1 MSPQAPVSPDLLR
14 RVIAPTPV
22 GREELRDPQSGLSLP
37 QRWLLAQLDGETA
50 LDALSRRPGSPP
62 AERLPRDASR
72 LVALGLAV
80 DMGEPGPPA
89 SVFGPSTVQAEL
101 DLPLD
106 GPADTPPSGWELP
119 KSSPGRRPV
128 VLAALA
134 LALVG
139 GGATYVALQRG
150 PAHAAAPGAPASE
163 SASPTQGARAAAG
176 GVAPLVAAATGAPGP
191 LTGAAGGPPA
201 AAGGLA
207 ALTAGPSLTAPVD
220 PATARAATAPVA
232 TTTTHTTISAT
243 TGASR
248 GAPVVSAPA
257 GATAQAAPV
266 RPALAPAATTTATTT
281 AAPSGVRETVTPLRP
296 YTAEAPAPVPVAPPA
311 ATQSPPP
318 AVAPTQGTP
327 APARAAPAGA
337 VVAPPGTPGSAGVA
351 PLPAATPRADAG
363 VPATAAPA
371 PVAPALRPSAT
382 VEPAFPR
389 EGYGL
394 GQRAV
399 LLQARLSIAPDGS
412 VTQVSFAPGTGA
424 SQRPFE
430 RAARN
435 ALLQWR
441 FPPGQGER
449 SYQTQLRFS
458 EE

>member
-1 MSPQAPVSPDLLR
+1 MSPQAPASPDLLR

-37 QRWLLAQLDGETA
+37 QRWLLAQLDGESA
-50 LDALSRRPGSPP
+50 LEVLSRRPGSPP

-106 GPADTPPSGWELP
+106 GPADQPPPSGWEMP
-119 KSSPGRRPV
+119 KPAAGRKPV
-128 VLAALA
+128 VLATLA

-139 GGATYVALQRG
+139 GGAAFMALQRG
-150 PAHAAAPGAPASE
+150 PANAAVSPGAAAGDAATPA
-163 SASPTQGARAAAG
+163 QGARAAAG
-176 GVAPLVAAATGAPGP
+176 GTVGSAGPGVPGAAAPAT
-191 LTGAAGGPPA
+191 AGGPATATA
-201 AAGGLA
+201 AAPTTGLA
-207 ALTAGPSLTAPVD
+207 GLTAGPSLTAPAD
-220 PATARAATAPVA
+220 SPAPPAPGAATPARTAIAGQPPVQGAGLAP
-232 TTTTHTTISAT
+232 
-243 TGASR
+243 
-248 GAPVVSAPA
+248 
-257 GATAQAAPV
+257 AAPV
-266 RPALAPAATTTATTT
+266 RTAATAGSTPGTA
-281 AAPSGVRETVTPLRP
+281 PSSGVRETVTPLRP
-296 YTAEAPAPVPVAPPA
+296 AVAEAAALPPAAAPTAAPPTAAPTAATATPPATTAATTVAPPA
-311 ATQSPPP
+311 AR
-318 AVAPTQGTP
+318 G
-327 APARAAPAGA
+327 PAGAA
-337 VVAPPGTPGSAGVA
+337 VVAPPGGTGAAGGAGAAPAANPVAVA
-351 PLPAATPRADAG
+351 P
-363 VPATAAPA
+363 AAPA
-371 PVAPALRPSAT
+371 PAPAPAALRPQAT

-399 LLQARLSIAPDGS
+399 VLQARLSIAPDGS
-412 VTQVSFAPGTGA
+412 VTQVNFASGSGA
-424 SQRPFE
+424 NQRPFE

-449 SYQTQLRFS
+449 VYQTQLRFS